1 LTSVR
6 EVRILIKHR
15 GMLRQV
21 CKLAFSQ
28 IDASLYLFPYAAQGR
43 YYYGSR
49 SLGEK
54 QMQDTF
60 DFTAGFVE
68 DMVPKLSIH
77 ETGQVHVFAGKERAG
92 PLQIP
97 PLETLLGQH
106 VATVVPDA
114 FVALKPFLG
123 APRETGS
130 ELDHVIPAADVVEN
144 GRLAIYVNGAAPAFD
159 VANCRLTLTLSRP
172 TLARPLHIGIKAIP
186 QAPLGGDTYE
196 GVTVIAGWD
205 PTLSNDAPMDFLYV
219 RGR

>member
-1 LTSVR
+1 MTSVR
-6 EVRILIKHR
+6 ELRILIKHR

-21 CKLAFSQ
+21 CKFAFSRS
-28 IDASLYLFPYAAQGR
+28 DASLYLFPYAAQGR

-54 QMQDTF
+54 QAQDTF

-68 DMVPKLSIH
+68 DKVPKLSIH
-77 ETGQVHVFAGKERAG
+77 ETGQVHIFAGKERAG

-97 PLETLLGQH
+97 PLETLRGQH

-123 APRETGS
+123 VPRESGP
-130 ELDHVIPAADVVEN
+130 ELDHVIPADDLVET

-159 VANCRLTLTLSRP
+159 AANCRLTLSLRRP
-172 TLARPLHIGIKAIP
+172 TLARPLNVGIKAIP
-186 QAPLGGDTYE
+186 QAPLDADTFE

-205 PTLSNDAPMDFLYV
+205 PTLPKDAALDFLYV